1 MEECFYRITEV
12 KDFLSDDLFDTLT
25 NYVFD
30 RRNYSEG
37 LFKEVCNILQREG
50 IDFKET
56 IFISSPMQ
64 RSIHSLVSIL
74 SRILTKNKDIRLAK
88 KNLDFYSENFAKKIL
103 TGLKN

>member
-1 MEECFYRITEV
+1 M
-12 KDFLSDDLFDTLT
+12 FDILT

-30 RRNYSEG
+30 RRNYAEG
-37 LFKEVCNILQREG
+37 LFEEVGGVLQQEG

-74 SRILTKNKDIRLAK
+74 SRILTKDKDIRLAK
-88 KNLDFYSENFAKKIL
+88 QNLDFYSMNFAKKIL
-103 TGLKN
+103 AGLKN